1 MQLTLYSRDS
11 PNTSRRF
18 ALVSSNAWSMKT
30 RRAPSRRCRD
40 ARVYGHTTTAMHDMS
55 TAPTL
60 PPSSMVYEVCC
71 SPFSAILSLKL
82 WETRPMPQSP
92 DRYTQ
97 SLTLAD
103 ANYLRY

>member
-1 MQLTLYSRDS
+1 
-11 PNTSRRF
+11 
-18 ALVSSNAWSMKT
+18 
-30 RRAPSRRCRD
+30 
-40 ARVYGHTTTAMHDMS
+40 
-55 TAPTL
+55 
-60 PPSSMVYEVCC
+60 MVYEVCC